1 MNKINALN
9 AAEEVCGIA
18 PKKSNYVSPLVKLKS
33 VAVEDGFGTSQF
45 RDHLGMTEQMNVVSW
60 N

>member
-1 MNKINALN
+1 MKKINALN
-9 AAEEVCGIA
+9 AVKGVCENA

-45 RDHLGMTEQMNVVSW
+45 RDHLGMTEQMNVVHW